1 MSEEN
6 KNTDCTPETFFA
18 YNEAMG
24 MLKVTNAQYSED
36 TKEVCELTVFS
47 LLTKI
52 YYLKDVY
59 SKILEY
65 MQQEGIYERYA
76 RAILEIQLNPP
87 PPPQAQQSQSQE
99 SGEGDGQNNTEN
111 QNQSTQENQQKP
123 QDKPESGGGVAT
135 EQHRSN
141 GITRE
146 FLNNLFRDD
155 DTF

>member
-52 YYLKDVY
+52 YY
-59 SKILEY
+59 
-65 MQQEGIYERYA
+65 
-76 RAILEIQLNPP
+76 
-87 PPPQAQQSQSQE
+87 
-99 SGEGDGQNNTEN
+99 
-111 QNQSTQENQQKP
+111 
-123 QDKPESGGGVAT
+123 
-135 EQHRSN
+135 
-141 GITRE
+141 
-146 FLNNLFRDD
+146 F
-155 DTF
+155 DTLLYR